1 MKQNS
6 ELGSSDTILLY
17 WHCLQC
23 GAHDPVE
30 PTGGTEQEQYAL
42 GDHEPCIKCGYGT
55 AHVVTLRMGAHYE
68 QGLALG
74 MDISDAWERA
84 RKPSRS
90 HAHEEGSPDPDPL
103 RLGGE
108 GTVCFS

>member
-84 RKPSRS
+84 RKPNRS
-90 HAHEEGSPDPDPL
+90 HTHEEGASDPDPSNGYGFD
-103 RLGGE
+103 RD
-108 GTVCFS
+108 F

>member
-90 HAHEEGSPDPDPL
+90 HAHEEGSPDPDPSNGYGFD
-103 RLGGE
+103 RD
-108 GTVCFS
+108 F

>member
-30 PTGGTEQEQYAL
+30 PTGGIEQEQYAL
-42 GDHEPCIKCGYGT
+42 GDHEPCIECGYGT
-55 AHVVTLRMGAHYE
+55 AHVVTLRMGARYE

-90 HAHEEGSPDPDPL
+90 HAHEEGAPDPDPSNGYGFD
-103 RLGGE
+103 RD
-108 GTVCFS
+108 F